1 MTEFAAPAMPPPSS
15 IRSTPWSWMRLN
27 LFSSPA
33 NVAITCAILYLL
45 YATLP
50 AVVDYLFLSAT
61 FNGASRE
68 DCTAGGACW
77 VFVSTRF
84 SQFMYGFY
92 PLDQRWRVDLAAV
105 LVALQV
111 ALFVLPQF
119 RFKGTVIVLAAL
131 VIAPLCLVL
140 LGGGWFGLKAVE
152 TREWGGFMVTM
163 FMAYYGTLIAAPLSL
178 FLALGRQARL
188 PVIRWISTV
197 MIEFWRGVPMIT
209 VIFLASNLL
218 PLIVPA
224 GVTVDKLTRALVA
237 FAMVAAAYMA
247 EVLRGGLQS
256 VPKGQY
262 EAASALGL
270 GYWRATGLII
280 LPQAI
285 RPVIPNLVN
294 EFISL
299 FKNTTLVLIVSL
311 FDMLGIIQ
319 SALTDPKWV
328 GLNLEGYL
336 FAGAVYWAICFSL
349 SQWSQR
355 LERRLATKAQR

>member
-1 MTEFAAPAMPPPSS
+1 MIGIVATTSPPRAARASA
-15 IRSTPWSWMRLN
+15 WSWLRYN

-33 NVAITCAILYLL
+33 NAAITCICAYLL
-45 YATLP
+45 FATVP
-50 AVVDYLFLSAT
+50 AIIEYLVLSAS
-61 FNGASRE
+61 FDGLSRE
-68 DCTAGGACW
+68 DCTSGGACW
-77 VFVSTRF
+77 VFVRVRF

-92 PLDQRWRVDLAAV
+92 PVDQRWRVDLAGALL
-105 LVALQV
+105 LVQISL
-111 ALFVLPQF
+111 LVLPRF
-119 RFKGTVIVLAAL
+119 RFKAL
-131 VIAPLCLVL
+131 VIALAALIIAPTCLVL
-140 LGGGWFGLKAVE
+140 LSGGMFGLRSVE

-178 FLALGRQARL
+178 LLALGRQSRL
-188 PVIRWISTV
+188 PVIKWVSTV

-224 GVTVDKLTRALVA
+224 GVTVDKLTRALIA
-237 FAMVAAAYMA
+237 FALVAAAYMA

-270 GYWRATGLII
+270 GYWRATSLII

-355 LERRLATKAQR
+355 LERRLATKAHR